1 MSKSISNLS
10 ANINVGI
17 DEVVTVFVSQ
27 YEEKLFDKRKE
38 LNSELT
44 DVKKQL
50 QSLEEEVANT
60 VDIKQY
66 VTEGT
71 VIGVKTEVTDV
82 NIVWDR
88 NSKKREP
95 EIVVCVEVKSTFKT
109 DYNNNFSHN
118 FKFPIDQK
126 YVKINDGLEE
136 DKERISSELVEINN
150 QIKSIGRKE
159 RQVRAKVASMKLE
172 ESGYT
177 DLLSNSDLVGLI
189 KLD

>member
-44 DVKKQL
+44 DVTKQL